1 MFGVA
6 AGSVEAFDFNS
17 SDNLR
22 FYTIGGSGALLA
34 STAVFRDT
42 SAWMH
47 LVLSVDTTQATA
59 SNRTKI
65 YVNGA
70 QITQFGSSTYP
81 AQNYDT
87 FINNNNI
94 HYIGDRG
101 AGSQPFDG
109 YLADIHFIDGQALD
123 PTSFGEFSATT
134 GVWMPKAYTG
144 TYGTNGF
151 HLDFSNNA
159 SAAALGTDSSGQGNT
174 WSVNNLSVTA
184 GAGNDSLV
192 DVPSSTGT
200 DTGVGG
206 EVRGNYCTL
215 NPLTSTSGTYSQ
227 GNLRFVGPSAYRR
240 SNGSIAVSTGKWYW
254 EVTLGNGPVTPRIS
268 TSQWNAFGFGL
279 STVFGSTTNMNA
291 VTDALVLQDNGYYKN
306 FSGSNTDGGTAFS
319 SGDVLSIAVDLDA
332 NTFTFRQ
339 NNTQIVTGTIGG
351 TAGRELV
358 PVIISYDGQYGVMDC
373 NFGQRPFAYTAPSGF
388 KALCT
393 ANLPAP
399 VVTKPSTVMDVKL
412 YTGNGT
418 SQTISGLGF
427 SPDLVWTKS
436 RSAFDRHNVFD
447 ILRSGLRLRTDGTE
461 AEDSTTVALTSNGF
475 SLGSQSENN
484 SNGQSYVAWTWDAGS
499 STVTNTQGSI
509 TSSVRTNNYLSIVTY
524 TGTGA
529 NATVGHGLGVAPQM
543 IIVKSRGSVTNWGVG
558 HTSIGW
564 ANALRL
570 NTTDASSA
578 QATFWNSTAPT
589 STVFSVGTGPST
601 NNNGD
606 SIVAYCF
613 APVAGYASMGSFV
626 ANANSDGPFVYTS
639 FKPRLVLCKLSSASG
654 ADWLIF
660 DTARSP
666 YNVVQANLRPNTSG
680 AEESAFAR
688 IDILS
693 NGFKVRAGSGV
704 EPNGTNGNTYIYAA
718 WAESPFNYSRAA

>member
-1 MFGVA
+1 
-6 AGSVEAFDFNS
+6 
-17 SDNLR
+17 
-22 FYTIGGSGALLA
+22 
-34 STAVFRDT
+34 
-42 SAWMH
+42 MH
-47 LVLSVDTTQATA
+47 VLINCDTTQATA
-59 SNRTKI
+59 ANRGAI
-65 YVNGA
+65 YVNGVKV
-70 QITQFGSSTYP
+70 TTFNFETYP
-81 AQNYDT
+81 SQNADT
-87 FINNNNI
+87 DFNTTYA
-94 HYIGDRG
+94 HDIGRQSTG
-101 AGSQPFDG
+101 AYYCDFM
-109 YLADIHFIDGQALD
+109 LADVHWIDGQALD

-134 GVWMPKAYTG
+134 GVWMPKAYSG
-144 TYGTNGF
+144 GSYGTNGF

-159 SAAALGTDSSGQGNT
+159 SAAALGTDSSGAGNT
-174 WSVNNLSVTA
+174 WTVNNLSVTA

-192 DVPSSTGT
+192 DVPTNGSEV
-200 DTGVGG
+200 DTGLGNQ
-206 EVRGNYCTL
+206 VRGNYAVL
-215 NPLTSTSGTYSQ
+215 NPLRKAGSHTLSN
-227 GNLRFVGPSAYRR
+227 GNLDIVM
-240 SNGSIAVSTGKWYW
+240 GSDSGSRTTFATIGVSSGKWYW
-254 EVTLGNGPVTPRIS
+254 ETTITTATNVYYPGVGVNTNLALSPEAQSGDTASGFMYLINGQKYSNGALSSYGASFSNGDVIGIALDMDAGTITFYKNGSTQGQAFTGITGTATPCVI
-268 TSQWNAFGFGL
+268 GFGPGAAPAL
-279 STVFGSTTNMNA
+279 TVN
-291 VTDALVLQDNGYYKN
+291 
-306 FSGSNTDGGTAFS
+306 
-319 SGDVLSIAVDLDA
+319 
-332 NTFTFRQ
+332 
-339 NNTQIVTGTIGG
+339 
-351 TAGRELV
+351 
-358 PVIISYDGQYGVMDC
+358 YGA
-373 NFGQRPFAYTAPSGF
+373 RSFAYQAPAGF
-388 KALCT
+388 KSLNT
-393 ANLPAP
+393 ASLPAS

-613 APVAGYASMGSFV
+613 APVAGYSSFGSYV
-626 ANANSDGPFVYTS
+626 GTGAVSTGPFCYTG
-639 FKPRLVLCKLSSASG
+639 FRPRLIILKAAVGGTSG
-654 ADWLIF
+654 WIMV
-660 DTARSP
+660 DTARNT
-666 YNVVQANLRPNTSG
+666 YNAVDYFLQANSSG
-680 AEESAFAR
+680 AESTQV
-688 IDILS
+688 ILDSLS
-693 NGFKVRAGSGV
+693 NGFVIRPVGDAMNNSGV
-704 EPNGTNGNTYIYAA
+704 TFVWAA
-718 WAESPFNYSRAA
+718 FAESPFQYARAR

>member
-1 MFGVA
+1 
-6 AGSVEAFDFNS
+6 
-17 SDNLR
+17 
-22 FYTIGGSGALLA
+22 
-34 STAVFRDT
+34 
-42 SAWMH
+42 
-47 LVLSVDTTQATA
+47 
-59 SNRTKI
+59 
-65 YVNGA
+65 
-70 QITQFGSSTYP
+70 
-81 AQNYDT
+81 
-87 FINNNNI
+87 
-94 HYIGDRG
+94 
-101 AGSQPFDG
+101 
-109 YLADIHFIDGQALD
+109 
-123 PTSFGEFSATT
+123 
-134 GVWMPKAYTG
+134 
-144 TYGTNGF
+144 
-151 HLDFSNNA
+151 
-159 SAAALGTDSSGQGNT
+159 
-174 WSVNNLSVTA
+174 
-184 GAGNDSLV
+184 
-192 DVPSSTGT
+192 
-200 DTGVGG
+200 
-206 EVRGNYCTL
+206 
-215 NPLTSTSGTYSQ
+215 
-227 GNLRFVGPSAYRR
+227 
-240 SNGSIAVSTGKWYW
+240 
-254 EVTLGNGPVTPRIS
+254 
-268 TSQWNAFGFGL
+268 
-279 STVFGSTTNMNA
+279 MNA

-613 APVAGYASMGSFV
+613 APVAGYSAFGSYTG
-626 ANANSDGPFVYTS
+626 NGSTDGPFVYTG
-639 FKPRLVLCKLSSASG
+639 FRPRWILTKETTSTNSWTINDA
-654 ADWLIF
+654 
-660 DTARSP
+660 ARDP
-666 YNVVQANLRPNTSG
+666 YNAAKSNLWANLSNSEDTSTAG
-680 AEESAFAR
+680 L
-688 IDILS
+688 DILS
-693 NGFKVRAGSGV
+693 NGFKPRTSANYNNSGQ
-704 EPNGTNGNTYIYAA
+704 TYIYAA
-718 WAESPFNYSRAA
+718 FAESPFNYSRAR